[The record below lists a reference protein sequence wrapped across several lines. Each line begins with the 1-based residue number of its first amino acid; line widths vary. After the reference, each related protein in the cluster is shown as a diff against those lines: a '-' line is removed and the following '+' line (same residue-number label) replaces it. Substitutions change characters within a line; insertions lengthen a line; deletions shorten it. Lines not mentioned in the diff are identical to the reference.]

1 LQTQYSLLYSRWYLT
16 SFQLNFIA
24 TNPKGKF
31 DPNQNL
37 SVNIALASP
46 LLSRF
51 DIIII
56 LIDSQNEEWDRTV
69 SKFIL
74 SAEIKATGG
83 KQDKSD
89 SSESSEPELWSLEKI
104 QAYVSYVKSKYSPK
118 MTPDANIVIQKYYQM
133 QRGSDVRN
141 AARTTV
147 RYLS

>member
-1 LQTQYSLLYSRWYLT
+1 
-16 SFQLNFIA
+16 
-24 TNPKGKF
+24 
-31 DPNQNL
+31 
-37 SVNIALASP
+37 VNIALASP

-83 KQDKSD
+83 EKDKS
-89 SSESSEPELWSLEKI
+89 ESPTNSDPHLWSLEKI
-104 QAYVSYVKSKYSPK
+104 QAYVSFVKTKYSPS
-118 MTPDANIVIQKYYQM
+118 MTADANIVIQKYYQM
-133 QRGSDVRN
+133 QRASDIRN

-147 RYLS
+147 RFVRWFLFW